1 MKFAGKEPIEV
12 LDDIKFILELRLLNN
27 IKGIYINPE
36 NCPALTAEPPLAI
49 DEMDVDKKSQMY
61 WLRFRDCRNQVVETE
76 KKAWI
81 DHFMVDKETF
91 IGKCDFNFTYEF
103 IEPPT
108 LEFRNW
114 LREELMVELV
124 TSHPK
129 VNSVRNED
137 DDSVK

>member
-1 MKFAGKEPIEV
+1 MPHSFAQQKGSMKFAGKEPIEI
-12 LDDIKFILELRLLNN
+12 LDDIKFTMELRLLNN
-27 IKGIYINPE
+27 LKGVYINPE
-36 NCPALTAEPPLAI
+36 NCAALSGENPLVL
-49 DEMDVDKKSQMY
+49 DDMEVEKKSQMY
-61 WLRFRDCRNQVVETE
+61 WLRFCDSKNQLIETE

-81 DHFMVDKETF
+81 DHFQVDKETS

-114 LREELMVELV
+114 LREELMVELM

-129 VNSVRNED
+129 IN
-137 DDSVK
+137 